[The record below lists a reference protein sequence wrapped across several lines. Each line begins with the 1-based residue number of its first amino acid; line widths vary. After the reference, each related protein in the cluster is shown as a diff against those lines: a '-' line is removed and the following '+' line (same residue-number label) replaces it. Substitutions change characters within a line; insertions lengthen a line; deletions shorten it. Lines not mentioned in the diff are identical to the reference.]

1 MIAVGKSCLEG
12 DLFNGKMDVRK
23 EQQGLFKTAFHG
35 VVDGG
40 DTGLLFEKMTEG
52 ADGNIEFF
60 RNGFQLKGT
69 VAGP

>member
-1 MIAVGKSCLEG
+1 
-12 DLFNGKMDVRK
+12 MDVRK

-52 ADGNIEFF
+52 ADGNIELF
-60 RNGFQLKGT
+60 RNGFQLKRA